1 MSIDNLK
8 AIVSKKNGLAKSNR
22 FNIIFTP
29 PTQSLLNLNPDVLI
43 GSLVSGT
50 FNARNLISDPR
61 DISLLCQG
69 ASLPGRQV
77 STIDYI
83 AEKQQVPIPY
93 TVIDE
98 DVQCKFLLT
107 NDYYIKTLFDNWLSS
122 IVNLDSYSVGYKKDF
137 ATDVVIQQLDEKN
150 IPVYGVR
157 LENAFP
163 TTVAGIELDQAQSS
177 GPMELNV
184 TFSYDRYVP
193 EGPTSSTLSGVSAIL
208 DALT

>member
-8 AIVSKKNGLAKSNR
+8 SVISKKNGLAKSNR
-22 FNIIFTP
+22 FNVIFTP

-43 GSLVSGT
+43 GSLVSGS

-61 DISLLCQG
+61 DISILCQG

-107 NDYYIKTLFDNWLSS
+107 NDYLDN
-122 IVNLDSYSVGYKKDF
+122 YSVGYKKDF
-137 ATDVVIQQLDEKN
+137 ATDVIIQQLDEKN
-150 IPVYGVR
+150 VPVYGVR

-163 TTVAGIELDQAQSS
+163 TTVAGVELDQAQSS

-193 EGPTSSTLSGVSAIL
+193 EGPTSSTLGGVSAIL